1 MTRHLH
7 IGYFDDERRLLGA
20 ARECRDRGIPVV
32 DAISPFPV
40 HGIDEALGIR
50 PSRLPWVTL
59 VGGTA
64 GAVLGL
70 LLQYWT
76 AGVNWPLNV
85 GGKPLDSFPAFVPV
99 AFELTILFAGLS
111 TAGALLLRSRIWP
124 GRGVRRG
131 FETTTDGTHALVLEE
146 RDASFESREF
156 RELFLRHGATRSVE
170 RAEVIA

>member
-99 AFELTILFAGLS
+99 AFELTILFSAFAAVFGMFHMNKLPRHHHPLFS
-111 TAGALLLRSRIWP
+111 SARFKRATADRFFISIEARD
-124 GRGVRRG
+124 RR
-131 FETTTDGTHALVLEE
+131 FHPEKT
-146 RDASFESREF
+146 REF
-156 RELFLRHGATRSVE
+156 LESLRPDAVE
-170 RAEVIA
+170 AVED